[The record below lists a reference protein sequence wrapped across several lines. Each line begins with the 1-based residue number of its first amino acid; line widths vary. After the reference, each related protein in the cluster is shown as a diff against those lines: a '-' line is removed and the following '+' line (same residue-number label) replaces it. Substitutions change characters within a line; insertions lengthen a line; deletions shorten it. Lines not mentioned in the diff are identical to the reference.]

1 MDTPR
6 TPRTPRRTPIAR
18 SLVRVLA
25 IAGGCALLTLAFAG
39 YLQPSFIVDLA
50 NRILLCM

>member
-6 TPRTPRRTPIAR
+6 APRTPRRTTVAR
-18 SLVRVLA
+18 RIVHVLA
-25 IAGGCALLTLAFAG
+25 IAGGCALLALAFAG
-39 YLQPSFIVDLA
+39 YLQPSFIVNLA